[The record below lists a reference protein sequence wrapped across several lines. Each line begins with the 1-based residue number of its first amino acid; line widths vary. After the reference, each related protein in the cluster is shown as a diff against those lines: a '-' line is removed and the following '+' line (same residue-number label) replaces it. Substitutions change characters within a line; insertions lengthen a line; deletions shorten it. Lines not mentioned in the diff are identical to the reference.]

1 MPPLPLLRW
10 GAATVL
16 LAGSVLYA
24 LAANQSV
31 QGVKKDKD
39 DVYNIS
45 APYVILLEAES
56 GTVLYEKNADE
67 LVPPSSLAK
76 LMTAEVV
83 FNEIK
88 EGNIKLE
95 DEFVVSENAW
105 RKGGAPSGG
114 STMFA
119 AIHSRIK
126 VDDLL
131 HGVIIQS
138 GNDACIVLA
147 EGIAGNE
154 GDFSRLMTGR
164 ARELGL
170 TKSVFSNSTGLPD
183 PYLRVTMRDL
193 GKLARHIINTY
204 PEFYSIYGERE
215 FTWNKIRQQNR
226 NPLLSMNIGADGMK
240 TGYTKEAGYGIVG
253 SAVQDGMRLILAA
266 NGFSNAKE
274 RADESRKIIEWGF
287 KGFESRV
294 LFAEGQTVGEAKLYG
309 GAKSYVSLTGP
320 GVIRLMVPRNSSDRI
335 TARVVYRGPIM
346 APVEKDQQIGTL
358 KVFRGANVALE
369 VPLKAAESVEAGS
382 MSQRAI
388 DAFGELVVGVFRAG
402 IERL

>member
-1 MPPLPLLRW
+1 MPSLPSLRV
-10 GAATVL
+10 GIAAIL
-16 LAGSVLYA
+16 LAGSA
-24 LAANQSV
+24 LCAFAANQSV

-39 DVYNIS
+39 DAYHIS
-45 APYVILLEAES
+45 APYVILIEAES
-56 GTVLYEKNADE
+56 GSVLYEKNADQ

-83 FNEIK
+83 FNEVK
-88 EGNIKLE
+88 EGNIKLD

-119 AIHSRIK
+119 SIHSRVK

-131 HGVIIQS
+131 RGVIIQS

-154 GDFSRLMTGR
+154 ADFSRLMTGR

-170 TKSVFSNSTGLPD
+170 SKSVFTNSNGLPD
-183 PYLRVTMRDL
+183 PQLKVTMRDL
-193 GKLARHIINTY
+193 AKLARHIVQTY
-204 PEFYSIYGERE
+204 PEFYPLYSERE

-226 NPLLSMNIGADGMK
+226 NPLLAMNIGADGMK

-266 NGFSNAKE
+266 NGYANAKD
-274 RADESRKIIEWGF
+274 RADESRKILEWGF

-294 LFAEGQTVGEAKLYG
+294 LFAEGQAVGSAKLFG
-309 GAKSYVSLTGP
+309 GAHSYVTLTGP

-346 APVEKDQQIGTL
+346 APVEKDQPIGTL
-358 KVFRGANVALE
+358 KVFRGDNVALE
-369 VPLKAAESVEAGS
+369 VPLKAAESVDTGS

-388 DAFGELVVGVFRAG
+388 DAFGELVAGAFRAG